1 MICEFCN
8 TKLVTF
14 KYQGYYDS
22 FYGWKC
28 ACEELPKQED
38 SKAITGS
45 WAYGHDWEENDDGW
59 C

>member
-14 KYQGYYDS
+14 KYNGYYDS

-28 ACEELPKQED
+28 GCAKLPQQED
-38 SKAITGS
+38 SKLINGS
-45 WAYGHDWEENDDGW
+45 WTMNDEWDDE
-59 C
+59 